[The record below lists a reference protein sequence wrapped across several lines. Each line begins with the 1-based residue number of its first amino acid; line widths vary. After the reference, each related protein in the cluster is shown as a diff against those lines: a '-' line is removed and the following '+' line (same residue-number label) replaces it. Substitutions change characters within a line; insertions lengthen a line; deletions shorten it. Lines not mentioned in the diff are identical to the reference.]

1 MQTRET
7 FSKGMFKNYEAG
19 ALVQQASREGT
30 PSMHAAKYQIIKKV
44 IEMSEKNTEVMVQ
57 FPYVSAVKD
66 FVNAALRH
74 RCTAKLQSDH
84 SIVDA
89 RSIMGIF
96 TLDLSEPV
104 KLTLNASDNGSD
116 DREDFLHE
124 IRKYVVTA

>member
-1 MQTRET
+1 
-7 FSKGMFKNYEAG
+7 MFENYEAG
-19 ALVQQASREGT
+19 ALVQQASREGMT
-30 PSMHAAKYQIIKKV
+30 STHAAKYQIIKKV
-44 IEMSEKNTEVMVQ
+44 IKMSEKNTEVMVQ

-104 KLTLNASDNGSD
+104 KLLLNASDKGDD
-116 DREDFLHE
+116 DRDDFLHE
-124 IRKYVVTA
+124 IGKYIVTA